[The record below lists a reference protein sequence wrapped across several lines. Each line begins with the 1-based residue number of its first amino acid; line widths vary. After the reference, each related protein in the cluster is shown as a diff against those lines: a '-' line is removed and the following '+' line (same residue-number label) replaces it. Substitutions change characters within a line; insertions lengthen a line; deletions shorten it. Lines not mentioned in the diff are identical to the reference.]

1 MEKVFSDSAYEA
13 KFGIPRTFFLQH
25 STNMT
30 ITVFVSLK
38 CYLINFDTKAI
49 KNLQLKL
56 TTAVCSTAATAPVRN
71 LLEQQL
77 QILSILWPNG
87 AGTVEF

>member
-1 MEKVFSDSAYEA
+1 
-13 KFGIPRTFFLQH
+13 
-25 STNMT
+25 MT